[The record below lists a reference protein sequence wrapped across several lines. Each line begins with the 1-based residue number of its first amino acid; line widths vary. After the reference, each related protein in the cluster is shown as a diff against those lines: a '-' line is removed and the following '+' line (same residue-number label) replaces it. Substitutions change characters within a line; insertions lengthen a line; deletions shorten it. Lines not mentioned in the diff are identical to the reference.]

1 MSAQSQD
8 RARAAQEILKTYETM
23 RADLS
28 QITAK
33 MLELDQDR
41 NEHSLVV
48 NTIKDLEPTRRC
60 FRLIGG
66 VLVERTI
73 KEVLPAVKRNLEGVT
88 NHFEMI
94 RGTLRIVSMNQ
105 IEGMVK
111 SLSEARKAKQKEL
124 DSYQQKYNIK
134 PATQMTKQVQAAEA
148 KKTGKS
154 GGVLA

>member
-73 KEVLPAVKRNLEGVT
+73 KEVLPAVKRNLEG
-88 NHFEMI
+88 
-94 RGTLRIVSMNQ
+94 